1 MWFYVYLDLSFKTIL
16 VNIWHEYVGK
26 YKIINKISKK
36 KKEKK
41 TMHGKSK
48 YKNNLKYFHQYECC
62 HCMIASMT
70 RAPATIQIK
79 KYIFDL

>member
-1 MWFYVYLDLSFKTIL
+1 
-16 VNIWHEYVGK
+16 
-26 YKIINKISKK
+26 
-36 KKEKK
+36 
-41 TMHGKSK
+41 MHGKSK